1 MTLAVRAVAATD
13 QGLVRSNNE
22 DAVFVG
28 NRLFV
33 VADGM
38 GGLPAGELASDILV
52 RALAVVDEMPDGGEP
67 LQDLIAAL
75 ETANGR
81 IEAAVADDD
90 ARDGMGTTVT
100 ALMLAGDRVAALNV
114 GDSRCYLIRDGE
126 LTQLTRDDT
135 YVQALVDQGVL
146 TPDDARRHPQRALV
160 TQAVQGGPFRPAGRM
175 IPVHVGDRF
184 LLCSD
189 GLTDYVADDV
199 IAETLRNCTDRKTCA
214 AELVHRTL
222 EAGAPDNV
230 TVIVADV
237 VSLN

>member
-1 MTLAVRAVAATD
+1 MTFAVRAAAATD
-13 QGLVRSNNE
+13 QGLGRSNNE
-22 DAVFVG
+22 DSIFAG

-52 RALAVVDEMPDGGEP
+52 RALAVVDDMPDTGEP
-67 LQDLIAAL
+67 LQDLLAAL
-75 ETANGR
+75 RTANER
-81 IEAAVADDD
+81 IEAAIADDG

-100 ALMLAGDRVAALNV
+100 ALLLSGDAVAALNV
-114 GDSRCYLIRDGE
+114 GDSRCYLVRDGG

-160 TQAVQGGPFRPAGRM
+160 TQAVQGGDFQPTGRM
-175 IPVHVGDRF
+175 VPIRAGDRF

-189 GLTDYVADDV
+189 GLSDYVTDEV
-199 IAETLRNCTDRKTCA
+199 IGETLRSVADRVKCA
-214 AELVHRTL
+214 DELIRRTL
-222 EAGAPDNV
+222 QVGAPDNV
-230 TVIVADV
+230 SVIVCDV
-237 VSLN
+237 ETA